1 MASRNASTQRQIAYA
16 HVPYFVTQLARDAR
30 PALSDRPL
38 VLLDD
43 TGRVL
48 DADARA
54 SAAGVAR
61 GQTER
66 QVIARC
72 PVAHLEPATQ
82 HPIVEAQ
89 EEFIAAAARYADR
102 WQAAGLG
109 ALYLDITGLR
119 SNLVEWCQE
128 LARAINA
135 VAYAPVIGLTNCK
148 FGASVAAQV
157 AVPAYAL
164 VLDPVAQRTFLA
176 QQNVAL
182 LPLESEILLQLRHLG
197 IRTLGQ
203 YVRLPASAVLT
214 RWGQAGRTAQQWAQ
228 GNDDRPV
235 LLPFE
240 QPQLAAR
247 IEFDGVLSDRDI
259 LLAALSR
266 KAEELLAP
274 LHAQFQAVG
283 KLRLTIT
290 RGDRRV
296 VSVAHTFPLPTAAS
310 NSIKLALR
318 AQLDQIAWDGEGATD
333 ASLSLSEIADA
344 PTPQLTLFDAPT
356 PRETLAKTLTA
367 LSARYGAGAFH
378 MASLTEPDHPLPE
391 RRASWQVF
399 Q

>member
-1 MASRNASTQRQIAYA
+1 M
-16 HVPYFVTQLARDAR
+16 
-30 PALSDRPL
+30 
-38 VLLDD
+38 
-43 TGRVL
+43 
-48 DADARA
+48 
-54 SAAGVAR
+54 
-61 GQTER
+61 
-66 QVIARC
+66 
-72 PVAHLEPATQ
+72 
-82 HPIVEAQ
+82 
-89 EEFIAAAARYADR
+89 
-102 WQAAGLG
+102 G

-119 SNLVEWCQE
+119 SNLVDWCQE
-128 LARAINA
+128 LAHAVNA
-135 VAYAPVIGLTNCK
+135 VAYTPVIGLTNCK

-164 VLDPVAQRTFLA
+164 VLDSVAQRAFLA
-176 QQNVAL
+176 QQKITL
-182 LPLESEILLQLRHLG
+182 LPLESDILLQLRHLG

-203 YVRLPASAVLT
+203 YARLPASAVLT

-240 QPQLAAR
+240 QPQVAAR

-274 LHAQFQAVG
+274 LAAQFQAVG
-283 KLRLTIT
+283 KLGLTIT

-296 VSVAHTFPLPTAAS
+296 ISVAHTFPLPTAAG
-310 NSIKLALR
+310 NSIKLALS
-318 AQLDQIAWDGEGATD
+318 AQLDQIAWDGEGAAD
-333 ASLSLSEIADA
+333 ASLSLSQITDA

-356 PRETLAKTLTA
+356 PRETLAKTLAA
-367 LSARYGAGAFH
+367 LSARFGPDAFH

-391 RRASWQVF
+391 RRASWQEF